1 MSRQNTRSQSP
12 SFLEDITLSFLSCP
26 KYANPTLGFVEYV
39 RECRPPGILGHFYRH
54 TKGLV
59 LWPACE
65 LGTLASQEHSL
76 WLSSYHLLYRGSSDP
91 FCTPSTLHGLSDLI
105 ITRRTRIK
113 IVARVSNRRS
123 MVETLPFTL
132 LWVFVWLPFDHTPS
146 LDKSAVRICAC
157 ALRSPL
163 LGLVTTSD
171 SGSKEGSWAFGCFV
185 GADI

>member
-1 MSRQNTRSQSP
+1 M
-12 SFLEDITLSFLSCP
+12 IH
-26 KYANPTLGFVEYV
+26 VEYV
-39 RECRPPGILGHFYRH
+39 RESRPPGILGHFYRH

-91 FCTPSTLHGLSDLI
+91 FWTPSTLHGLSDLI

-123 MVETLPFTL
+123 VVETLLFTL
-132 LWVFVWLPFDHTPS
+132 LWVYCYSHLTT
-146 LDKSAVRICAC
+146 
-157 ALRSPL
+157 PL
-163 LGLVTTSD
+163 LSRRAPSTYAHARCDRRCSVWSRHQILVL
-171 SGSKEGSWAFGCFV
+171 KEAREFPRAFGCFV